1 MLLPYFL
8 RTSKFDGIDGCKNWC
23 YLVSRFIESF
33 NEDKRLKLPEN
44 ILWKTTLIDLAAPTL
59 CSMIKKSADERRK
72 LLRSNIMSRDSCR
85 VSPLQ
90 KAVTVME
97 ILANKR
103 RSTRE
108 MTAIDLSKAYLQLTL
123 NCNECYCDST
133 YCLANVYLAVLHYTT
148 GQFQTAIDHCTLVTR
163 SQDHSQCSLHVV
175 QGNILPKIDDDIDS
189 ALGLVVL
196 YQYLRE
202 LAVNEHHQ
210 KEPVNVF
217 TTEIFA
223 HYFSIKHLLVAR
235 CCLVPKAQEKQSVQA
250 AKLHL
255 REEVKLFCNS
265 IMSVPRLRVS
275 DMMLC
280 KLPNNRM
287 TSNFLSSNCDRRQLV
302 SLTRRFSLQQ
312 LLTYRHLI
320 LPRDIAM
327 IDISDFLAL
336 YLYRCH
342 LYERCEQLCQQR
354 ICELIDADRCT
365 TPRVSTTYH
374 EFVQLMDVDV
384 VSLFGLIALMDK
396 SRIQSWFSDLVTV
409 TQLTLFLYL
418 FTACQIELDPET
430 KTDADVLSSLAISLD
445 WIAAAQK

>member
-1 MLLPYFL
+1 
-8 RTSKFDGIDGCKNWC
+8 
-23 YLVSRFIESF
+23 
-33 NEDKRLKLPEN
+33 
-44 ILWKTTLIDLAAPTL
+44 
-59 CSMIKKSADERRK
+59 
-72 LLRSNIMSRDSCR
+72 
-85 VSPLQ
+85 
-90 KAVTVME
+90 VME

-163 SQDHSQCSLHVV
+163 SQDHSQCSFHVV
-175 QGNILPKIDDDIDS
+175 QGNVLPKIDDDIDS
-189 ALGLVVL
+189 ALGLVVF
-196 YQYLRE
+196 YQYARE
-202 LAVNEHHQ
+202 LALNEHQ
-210 KEPVNVF
+210 KGHVNVF
-217 TTEIFA
+217 TTEVFA

-235 CCLVPKAQEKQSVQA
+235 ICLMPKAQEQQSVQA

-255 REEVKLFCNS
+255 REDVKLFCNRIVS
-265 IMSVPRLRVS
+265 APRLLVS
-275 DMMLC
+275 DLMLC
-280 KLPNNRM
+280 KLPNNRI
-287 TSNFLSSNCDRRQLV
+287 TSDCLSDNSDRRQMV
-302 SLTRRFSLQQ
+302 SLITRLSLQQ
-312 LLTYRHLI
+312 LLTYCHLM
-320 LPRDIAM
+320 LPRDISVIA
-327 IDISDFLAL
+327 ISEFLAL

-342 LYERCEQLCQQR
+342 LYERCEQLCHEN
-354 ICELIDADRCT
+354 CELIDADRWNV
-365 TPRVSTTYH
+365 PRVSTTYH
-374 EFVQLMDVDV
+374 EFVQLMDDDV
-384 VSLFGLIALMDK
+384 VSIFGLIALIDK